1 MKKPLIVLVIL
12 AALGLG
18 YWLISPLFIN
28 KEVQEA
34 LPPDLEKKVEQAI
47 ADYKENIEAQVS
59 PEKME
64 EFKKQLAEMM
74 LTPDETM
81 DEPMPESSQPKGP
94 TVIAAGSFADVAHEG
109 SGEAKFIYLGDLGII
124 LRLENLDVLNGPD
137 LRVLISK
144 NSNITKASELG
155 EYIELGELKGNKGT
169 QNYEIPSGVVV
180 SDYHSV
186 VIYCKPFRVVF
197 NAATLVSVQTSVAE
211 EKPLAGE
218 ATGLKSAGPGD
229 IMFGWEVQG
238 GAFQSIIIDKSGTYN
253 TFVDNHPFEYGSWTF
268 ANGTLTL
275 KSAVDEAFSKTF
287 TNVLVSENKKTLQ
300 VTRNGKIEV
309 WVRQ

>member
-1 MKKPLIVLVIL
+1 MKKPLIAL
-12 AALGLG
+12 ATIAVLGLG

-28 KEVQEA
+28 KEVEETLDPA
-34 LPPDLEKKVEQAI
+34 LESQVEQAI
-47 ADYKENIEAQVS
+47 ADYKENIEAQVP

-74 LTPDETM
+74 TTPDETM
-81 DEPMPESSQPKGP
+81 DDAMPESSQPKGP
-94 TVIAAGSFADVAHEG
+94 TVIAAGTFVDVAHEG
-109 SGEAKFIYLGDLGII
+109 SGEAKFIYLGDGGII

-169 QNYEIPSGVVV
+169 QNYEIPSGIVV

-197 NAATLVSVQTSVAE
+197 NAATLVFAQTSVVE
-211 EKPLAGE
+211 EKPVTGE
-218 ATGLKSAGPGD
+218 ATGLKPAGAGD
-229 IMFGWEVQG
+229 IMFGWEVQAG
-238 GAFQSIIIDKSGTYN
+238 SFQSIIIDKSGTYN

-275 KSAVDEAFSKTF
+275 KSAVDEAFNKTF
-287 TNVLVSENKKTLQ
+287 TNLLVSENKKTLQ
-300 VTRNGKIEV
+300 VMRNGKMEA